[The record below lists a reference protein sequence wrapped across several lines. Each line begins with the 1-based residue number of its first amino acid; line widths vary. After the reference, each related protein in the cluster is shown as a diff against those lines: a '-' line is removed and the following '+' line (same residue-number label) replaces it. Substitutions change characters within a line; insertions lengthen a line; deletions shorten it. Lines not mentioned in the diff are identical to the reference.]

1 MLKLLR
7 IWDKVFKNGPSKIV
21 EDSLSKIWSDYGLL
35 KQTIS
40 LQLFQRLSSK
50 NSTWSILEYFVR
62 YEKELSKLV
71 RQWNIQSPFKHL
83 RWQSSFAKIV
93 HAQMAFT
100 IFAKKEDV
108 LLGSKYAS
116 MNYTTSICI
125 GNVKEAHRN
134 TIKWKSFNILQ

>member
-50 NSTWSILEYFVR
+50 NSIWSILEYFVR

-71 RQWNIQSPFKHL
+71 R
-83 RWQSSFAKIV
+83 
-93 HAQMAFT
+93 
-100 IFAKKEDV
+100 
-108 LLGSKYAS
+108 
-116 MNYTTSICI
+116 
-125 GNVKEAHRN
+125 
-134 TIKWKSFNILQ
+134 